1 MHRASWVIFRV
12 ILLLCLPLPLRAQ
25 TKAATVAGQV
35 FDSSGAAISG
45 ALVTLRRPSVGFERS
60 TSTDEGG
67 AFQFANLTAGEYS
80 LSASADGFSTAT
92 RQLALSSGENATP
105 SIALQIGPFVEEVT
119 VSASHLAGTPETLK
133 RIPGSVDIIDR
144 ETLRTSRVFN
154 FSEALRKV
162 GGVNVR
168 DEEGFGLRPNIGI
181 RGLNPTRSAKVL
193 LLEDGIPFTYAP
205 YGDNSSYYHPPIERF
220 ETIEVVKGSGQVL
233 YGPVTVGGVVNYIT
247 PSPPA
252 KPNGSLTLLGGN
264 RNYFDGNINYGGT
277 WGGTGV
283 LLNFMRKQGEGSR
296 ENLRSGLNDVNLKIV
311 QVLTQRQTLTVKGN
325 YYGEDSNVTYSGLR
339 EDEYRANPRQ
349 NPFRNDF
356 FFGDRYGASLAHSY
370 LLRNDVILNTTLYGS
385 SFKRHWWRQSSN
397 SAQRP
402 NDSADPACG
411 GMANLNTTC
420 GNEGRLRQY
429 TNWGIEP
436 RLRFSNRWLGVR
448 SETDFGFRMHFEN
461 QDRQQQN
468 GATPLA
474 RSGVLVENN
483 ERKNEAYSTFIQN
496 RFLIGNLTITP
507 GIRVERVRFERTNRL
522 ANGGLGVT
530 GQTNL
535 TQLVPGLGV
544 AYNVGAKSTLF
555 AGVHRGF
562 APPRTEDVIN
572 NSTGGAIDLDPELSW
587 NYEVGMRSLLHPGV
601 RFETTYFRMDYENQ
615 IVPASLAGGV
625 GSTLTNG
632 GQTLHQGIEMT
643 SRLDTGTLLQSAHN
657 VYFRVAYT
665 YIPTAEFRGRR
676 FSSVSGFGNVSIT
689 GNRLPYAP
697 ENLLNATVGY
707 SHPRGFNAML
717 ESVSADRQFGDDLNT
732 VQPSAD
738 GQRGLIPGYMVWN
751 ATVNYQVESWKTNF
765 FFTVKNLTDRLYI
778 VDRSRGILPSMPR
791 LLQAG
796 LTFRF

>member
-1 MHRASWVIFRV
+1 
-12 ILLLCLPLPLRAQ
+12 
-25 TKAATVAGQV
+25 
-35 FDSSGAAISG
+35 
-45 ALVTLRRPSVGFERS
+45 LVTLRRPSVGFERS